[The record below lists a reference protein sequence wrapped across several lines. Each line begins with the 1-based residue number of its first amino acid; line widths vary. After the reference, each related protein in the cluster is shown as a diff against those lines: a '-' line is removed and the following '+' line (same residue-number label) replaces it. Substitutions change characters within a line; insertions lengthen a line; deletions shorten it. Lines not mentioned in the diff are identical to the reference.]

1 MGLRQGDPLSPMRFI
16 LVMDVL
22 NSLVLKA
29 ELGLLQPLLS
39 GGRGS
44 HYMQTVWCLFMQP
57 RDNELLLVKKK
68 KKLNF
73 FGEVTGLVINM
84 RKVPLPQLDVRRS
97 RLRLYNRF

>member
-1 MGLRQGDPLSPMRFI
+1 MRFI

-68 KKLNF
+68 KKTQLF
-73 FGEVTGLVINM
+73 WRGYWFGHKHEESTITPIRCEAQQIEAVQQVLVW
-84 RKVPLPQLDVRRS
+84 
-97 RLRLYNRF
+97 